1 MQLDI
6 GKLLCNMLTLLT
18 SRAVFGSYRPAPM
31 ATSWQL
37 GEIRHVSLGGK
48 PRLWRVAGWWKSGE
62 LWSFMGCEHVWWR
75 YMYIY
80 IYFLYIYI
88 MYIYIYMHVLYICIG
103 FNFSLGQDG
112 WFLQY
117 HCHRPAFLCGCS
129 KKQTRQIALL
139 MRRMMTNRKILVY
152 AISRHTNT

>member
-1 MQLDI
+1 MWLMQLDI

-80 IYFLYIYI
+80 IYLLYIYNV
-88 MYIYIYMHVLYICIG
+88 YIYACFIYLYRFQFFFG
-103 FNFSLGQDG
+103 AGWVVSTVSLSSPSIS
-112 WFLQY
+112 L
-117 HCHRPAFLCGCS
+117 
-129 KKQTRQIALL
+129 
-139 MRRMMTNRKILVY
+139 RMFKETDTPNRTLDEENDDKP
-152 AISRHTNT
+152 